1 MSDVEKNPFVKRLN
15 ALLVQRGMS
24 DAALARSLG
33 VSRQTA
39 SFWRTGRNLP
49 RPDTLV
55 KIAEVLGTTPL
66 WLASGESEIDAKPVT
81 TSEDVKE
88 KEDFVFVPE
97 YRLSF
102 GCSPSGVDAPE
113 WEAVPDNATAYRLDF
128 FQKRGIKPCHCKRIT
143 AEGDSMQP
151 LICDGDK
158 VLIVDQPLGAP
169 ILDGKIY
176 ALSYGGALKI
186 KRLYRKAN
194 GDLII
199 NSLNQRYEDEVVPNA
214 EIDDLIRIHGRV
226 IERSGSI

>member
-1 MSDVEKNPFVKRLN
+1 MTFAKRLN
-15 ALLVQRGMS
+15 ALMVQEGVTDTKLS
-24 DAALARSLG
+24 NQLG
-33 VSRQTA
+33 TSRQA
-39 SFWRTGRNLP
+39 VMYWKRGRNKP
-49 RPDTLV
+49 TPQMLV
-55 KIAEVLGTTPL
+55 KIADALGTTAI
-66 WLASGESEIDAKPVT
+66 WLKSGETDVKAKPVVVV
-81 TSEDVKE
+81 EDVKE

-128 FQKRGIKPCHCKRIT
+128 FQKRGINPKHCKRIT

-199 NSLNQRYEDEVVPNA
+199 SSLNPKYEEEVVPNA
-214 EIDDLIRIHGRV
+214 ELNDLIRIHGRV